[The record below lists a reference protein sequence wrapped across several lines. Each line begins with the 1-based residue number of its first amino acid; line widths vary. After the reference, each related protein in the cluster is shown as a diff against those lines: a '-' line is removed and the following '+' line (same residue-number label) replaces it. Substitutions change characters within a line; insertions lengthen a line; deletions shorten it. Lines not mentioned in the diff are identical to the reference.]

1 MRSRRPGPDDA
12 NEYYFTYIDKA
23 PDGDILEQLAS
34 QMVDTRAMLDSL
46 TEEQAGYRYEPG
58 KWSVKEVLGHVA
70 DAERVF
76 AYRAL
81 SFSRGDAG
89 PIPGM
94 DQNEWSAGAG
104 HDALSLGE
112 VVADLVAVR
121 ASTVALFKNLSEEQW
136 HRRGNASGFDF
147 QAGAIAWIIAGHE
160 LHHRGVLVER
170 YGLEG

>member
-1 MRSRRPGPDDA
+1 MRTQRPTRDDA

-23 PDGDILEQLAS
+23 PDGDIVEQLAT
-34 QMVDTRAMLDSL
+34 QMVETRAMLDSL
-46 TEEQAGYRYEPG
+46 SEERAGYRYEPG

-81 SFSRGDAG
+81 AFSRGDAG

-94 DQNEWSAGAG
+94 DQDEWSAGAG
-104 HDALSLGE
+104 HDDLSFGE
-112 VVADLVAVR
+112 VMADLVAVR
-121 ASTVALFKNLSEEQW
+121 AGTVSLFRALTDEQW
-136 HRRGNASGFDF
+136 KLRGTASGFEF

-160 LHHRGVLVER
+160 LHHRGVLVDR
-170 YGLEG
+170 YRISG